1 MLTSSNGSANMTH
14 FVASLDDLHD
24 FGTTLCYYEYSSING
39 WEPNAGDAPAPTVTK
54 MSSDD
59 TQTTGYTTFTVG
71 GVSSFS
77 GVNATYTKVS
87 GEGRTAVY
95 SAPDASGYGSSWK
108 VRVRAYNEV
117 DRWVIEDGDSK
128 SVVVVYA
135 TANLDAEHPWE
146 VTEWYDDNNF
156 SAPTVTFT
164 NLA

>member
-1 MLTSSNGSANMTH
+1 MTH